1 MIKRISHWLAVLCAA
16 FAFNTL
22 AHADTN
28 ENFGFMEWDA
38 EAAQTA
44 IDNGERVIINAWA
57 TWCPF
62 CKAQRRSLAGLLQSD
77 PEGYSDVKV
86 FAIDIDDADKPAMV
100 GGNQYGTFES
110 VHEGRKATES
120 SIPFAYRDVPWE
132 PGAAFR
138 SPGPDPTAHYLVLNA
153 DLPVGDADKDELDE
167 SFLKRDGSLVFK

>member
-16 FAFNTL
+16 FAVNTL

-100 GGNQYGTFES
+100 GGNQYGKTTLFFYVGGE
-110 VHEGRKATES
+110 EIDAYTGRDPNEIAALLS
-120 SIPFAYRDVPWE
+120 DVQ
-132 PGAAFR
+132 
-138 SPGPDPTAHYLVLNA
+138 
-153 DLPVGDADKDELDE
+153 
-167 SFLKRDGSLVFK
+167 

>member
-100 GGNQYGTFES
+100 GGNQYGKTTLFFYVGGEKIDAYT
-110 VHEGRKATES
+110 GRDPNEIAALLS
-120 SIPFAYRDVPWE
+120 DVQ
-132 PGAAFR
+132 
-138 SPGPDPTAHYLVLNA
+138 
-153 DLPVGDADKDELDE
+153 
-167 SFLKRDGSLVFK
+167 